1 MFKKQNNTRSRT
13 SYRSVNTNFRTG
25 NAAPSSSQRTSRAQA
40 EIKTARQEKLTSKM
54 GRHKKI
60 LRLYFVALVT
70 LIVLS
75 AVRFSI
81 RSTSISTSV
90 SVPDNLK
97 SQYSSFL
104 LSSVSKHSVLNQSWS
119 LSRQELRNDLI
130 TRYPEVQAVDFKVL
144 NPISTNMQAAL
155 QFRKPAFLWQDV
167 SRQQRFVDDQGVLFS
182 NNYSDAKLKDLIII
196 QDDSGLVLDSG
207 NTAVGRTTAKII
219 GELPSKLTTVK
230 VVGSKKTGIDKV
242 VIPKSTREL
251 RVYPKGAGYFVKI
264 TTSRGVEDQIK
275 ELDSLMKYLAGKKI
289 IPSQYVDVR
298 LEGKAFYK

>member
-1 MFKKQNNTRSRT
+1 MFKKQNNNRSRT
-13 SYRSVNTNFRTG
+13 NYRSVNTNFRTG

-60 LRLYFVALVT
+60 LRLYLVCLVV
-70 LIVLS
+70 LIALS
-75 AVRFSI
+75 AARFSVNNV
-81 RSTSISTSV
+81 SIKTTV
-90 SVPDNLK
+90 SIPDNLK
-97 SQYSSFL
+97 SQYSNFL
-104 LSSVSKHSVLNQSWS
+104 LSSVSNHSIFNQSWS
-119 LSRQELRNDLI
+119 LSKQEVEDEI
-130 TRYPEVQAVDFKVL
+130 KSKYPEVQAAELKSF
-144 NPISTNMQAAL
+144 NPMSTSMKATL

-167 SRQQRFVDDQGVLFS
+167 SRQQRFVDDRGVLFS